1 MECNG
6 RNSCTG
12 NSRHVDIRYF
22 FVKDRIDK
30 GEFEVKHCPTESMLA
45 DFYTKPLQGT
55 LFKKFRD
62 VIMGSSCISSLQET
76 TKHEKKERVENMSL
90 NSGLFSSSEL
100 RAKKKSQ
107 HVKFD
112 DKVQTYADVAKY
124 EPLNDGNK
132 TNDKSEEIQKQQK
145 HF

>member
-1 MECNG
+1 
-6 RNSCTG
+6 
-12 NSRHVDIRYF
+12 
-22 FVKDRIDK
+22 
-30 GEFEVKHCPTESMLA
+30 
-45 DFYTKPLQGT
+45 
-55 LFKKFRD
+55 
-62 VIMGSSCISSLQET
+62 
-76 TKHEKKERVENMSL
+76 MSL
-90 NSGLFSSSEL
+90 NSGLFSSSEP